1 LSSLRESA
9 FSGSSAMR
17 STRADR
23 SSLLTCVRVRSAQI
37 GKASGVSRDD
47 AALTIV

>member
-1 LSSLRESA
+1 LSSLREAA
-9 FSGSSAMR
+9 FSGCHALDAR
-17 STRADR
+17 RDR